1 MMFQIGDLVRIQSG
15 YACPEG
21 NEFDWIG
28 MILSY
33 RGRSELGDEP
43 EWLVQWAHQPHE
55 AVEFEYYLELI

>member
-1 MMFQIGDLVRIQSG
+1 MFQTGDLVRIQSG
-15 YACPEG
+15 YACAEG
-21 NEFDWIG
+21 NEFDWVG

-33 RGRSELGDEP
+33 RGLGLGDER

>member
-1 MMFQIGDLVRIQSG
+1 MFQVGDLVRIQSG
-15 YACPEG
+15 YACAEG

-33 RGRSELGDEP
+33 RGKSDLGDEN

>member
-1 MMFQIGDLVRIQSG
+1 MFQVGDLVRIQSG
-15 YACPEG
+15 YADPSG

-43 EWLVQWAHQPHE
+43 EWLVQWAHQPYE

>member
-1 MMFQIGDLVRIQSG
+1 MFQVGDLVRIQSG
-15 YACPEG
+15 YADPCG

-33 RGRSELGDEP
+33 RGTGGTLDEHH

-55 AVEFEYYLELI
+55 AVEYGYYLEVI